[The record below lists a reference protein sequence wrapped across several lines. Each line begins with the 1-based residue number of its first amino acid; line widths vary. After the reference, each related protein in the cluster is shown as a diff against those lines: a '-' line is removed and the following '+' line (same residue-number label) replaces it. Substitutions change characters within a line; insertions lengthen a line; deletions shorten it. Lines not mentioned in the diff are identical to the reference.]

1 MEAATTTTVS
11 VAEHNHIMWRM
22 RLHSAIRTV
31 VAYAIIGCSTLYGPP
46 WFKKL
51 AAFPAFSYVTATLV
65 TSDSTLGDTLSGCWH
80 AIIATVQ
87 TMPLSMLS
95 LWIATAPNGSNRLF
109 PVVSALALAL
119 SSLLVAVVE
128 CTDIRCK
135 KIAFGQLVLVFADGV
150 IRGVHTSAVVHP
162 LRVAYSTVLGMVAS
176 LLALLLPYPRLA
188 YFEGRRVV
196 FFKQLVGSGLLLVS
210 GTLKVNGVS
219 LRRVNQA
226 YVIATSTKVDVSGV
240 NVDKIDD
247 KYFAKEVKK
256 KEKKDDQ
263 KAVDAALLKAIE
275 PVPELKVRKLHQL
288 YAENSKERVEIYS
301 RAITSQDNLIA
312 VERLSKAKFLAQTAA
327 KLLQSAKLLKGGLMW
342 ETPWIRFFKSCSEI
356 PGENGIQNMEL
367 SIRGMEIS
375 LTSCPSF
382 STGLVKEELKDTLIH
397 MSEQIRRKSDQV
409 THQETNGS
417 DFANKSIFLHD
428 DTMSPTQTSL
438 PAFFFLFCAK
448 MLLDN
453 SSTSYNEDTQRLC
466 HKSWMKIRPRKETL
480 MFALKCSVSL
490 GLAMWIGL
498 LFDKQNGFWAGLTV
512 ASTLAQ
518 GKLATFTLA
527 NAQAQGIA
535 FGSVYG
541 VLGCSVFQKATN
553 LRFLALLP
561 WIIFSSFLKHSRI
574 SGHAGGISA
583 LLGAVMILGRKYS
596 DPANEFAIIRLT
608 ETFIGLSCFIA
619 VQFLLNPKRA
629 ASLARNQLYCTLDIL
644 KDCMNQIAQKDQ
656 RELRGLIE
664 KQRKLKS
671 HILNLQKLCLNAELE
686 PDFWFL
692 PFNATC
698 YKKLQGSLSKIA
710 DLFYYVVYNINNM
723 SHDFQSHAVDCKEL
737 HDSIYDELE
746 YLKETTISL
755 ISTFLDKPSLMKLFP
770 DDDDQEVKILHDLEE
785 GKLSKKNDEKTERG
799 LCFFLERSKEVID
812 GILSSQD
819 KQELKG
825 KTIISLY
832 ALEFCITSMLKVIK
846 DIKMTMKELSQWES
860 S

>member
-1 MEAATTTTVS
+1 M
-11 VAEHNHIMWRM
+11 AEF
-22 RLHSAIRTV
+22 
-31 VAYAIIGCSTLYGPP
+31 LY
-46 WFKKL
+46 
-51 AAFPAFSYVTATLV
+51 
-65 TSDSTLGDTLSGCWH
+65 
-80 AIIATVQ
+80 
-87 TMPLSMLS
+87 
-95 LWIATAPNGSNRLF
+95 
-109 PVVSALALAL
+109 
-119 SSLLVAVVE
+119 
-128 CTDIRCK
+128 
-135 KIAFGQLVLVFADGV
+135 
-150 IRGVHTSAVVHP
+150 
-162 LRVAYSTVLGMVAS
+162 
-176 LLALLLPYPRLA
+176 
-188 YFEGRRVV
+188 
-196 FFKQLVGSGLLLVS
+196 
-210 GTLKVNGVS
+210 
-219 LRRVNQA
+219 
-226 YVIATSTKVDVSGV
+226 
-240 NVDKIDD
+240 
-247 KYFAKEVKK
+247 
-256 KEKKDDQ
+256 
-263 KAVDAALLKAIE
+263 
-275 PVPELKVRKLHQL
+275 VRKLHQL

-490 GLAMWIGL
+490 GLAMWLGL

-608 ETFIGLSCFIA
+608 ETFIGLSCFIV

-819 KQELKG
+819 KQESGSSSGSSSDSSRGSSRDSSGGSSGGRSGRSSSGGSSTAAAVLAVAAALFVGKDTTRISSVRLLAVAGRWSSVVVEPTIFTGSDRFRPQKG
-825 KTIISLY
+825 
-832 ALEFCITSMLKVIK
+832 ARRRGCRGEGELETGEVEIEGERVDLTYSGASTPSPVM
-846 DIKMTMKELSQWES
+846 ELES
-860 S
+860 PAVKSDC

>member
-22 RLHSAIRTV
+22 RLRSAIRTV

-46 WFKKL
+46 WFKNL

-87 TMPLSMLS
+87 TMPLSMLN

-119 SSLLVAVVE
+119 SSLLVALVE

-150 IRGVHTSAVVHP
+150 IRGVHISVVVHP

-176 LLALLLPYPRLA
+176 LLALSLPYPRLA
-188 YFEGRRVV
+188 YFE
-196 FFKQLVGSGLLLVS
+196 
-210 GTLKVNGVS
+210 
-219 LRRVNQA
+219 
-226 YVIATSTKVDVSGV
+226 
-240 NVDKIDD
+240 
-247 KYFAKEVKK
+247 
-256 KEKKDDQ
+256 
-263 KAVDAALLKAIE
+263 
-275 PVPELKVRKLHQL
+275 VRKLHQL

-301 RAITSQDNLIA
+301 RAITSQDNLIP

-327 KLLQSAKLLKGGLMW
+327 KLLQSTKLLKGGLMW

-409 THQETNGS
+409 SHQETNGS

-490 GLAMWIGL
+490 GLAVWLGL

-574 SGHAGGISA
+574 YGHAGGISA

-596 DPANEFAIIRLT
+596 GPANEFAIIRLT
-608 ETFIGLSCFIA
+608 ETFIGLSCFIV

-656 RELRGLIE
+656 RELRGLIK

-710 DLFYYVVYNINNM
+710 DLFCYVVYNINNM

-770 DDDDQEVKILHDLEE
+770 DDDDQEVKIFHDLEE
-785 GKLSKKNDEKTERG
+785 GKLSKKNDEKTGRG

-825 KTIISLY
+825 KIIISLY

>member
-1 MEAATTTTVS
+1 MTCRV
-11 VAEHNHIMWRM
+11 MW
-22 RLHSAIRTV
+22 
-31 VAYAIIGCSTLYGPP
+31 
-46 WFKKL
+46 
-51 AAFPAFSYVTATLV
+51 
-65 TSDSTLGDTLSGCWH
+65 
-80 AIIATVQ
+80 
-87 TMPLSMLS
+87 
-95 LWIATAPNGSNRLF
+95 
-109 PVVSALALAL
+109 
-119 SSLLVAVVE
+119 
-128 CTDIRCK
+128 
-135 KIAFGQLVLVFADGV
+135 
-150 IRGVHTSAVVHP
+150 
-162 LRVAYSTVLGMVAS
+162 
-176 LLALLLPYPRLA
+176 
-188 YFEGRRVV
+188 
-196 FFKQLVGSGLLLVS
+196 
-210 GTLKVNGVS
+210 
-219 LRRVNQA
+219 
-226 YVIATSTKVDVSGV
+226 
-240 NVDKIDD
+240 
-247 KYFAKEVKK
+247 
-256 KEKKDDQ
+256 
-263 KAVDAALLKAIE
+263 
-275 PVPELKVRKLHQL
+275 VRKLHQL

-846 DIKMTMKELSQWES
+846 DIKMTMKELSHSSSSSRRSSGSSSGSSNGSDSSDSSGGDGGGRSGSSSGSSSDSSRGSSRDSSGGSSGGRSGRSSSGGSSTAAAVLAVAAALFVGKDTTRISSVRLLAVAGRWSSVVVEPTIFTGSDRFRPQKGARRRGCRGEGELETGEVEIEGERVDLTYSGASTPSPVMELES
-860 S
+860 PAVKSDC